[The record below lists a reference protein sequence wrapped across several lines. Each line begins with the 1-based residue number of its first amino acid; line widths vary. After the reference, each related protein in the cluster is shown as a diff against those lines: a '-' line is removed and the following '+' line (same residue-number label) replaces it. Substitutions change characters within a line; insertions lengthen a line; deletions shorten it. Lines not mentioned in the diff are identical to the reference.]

1 MERKEDMAIE
11 RQKEIRRRR
20 KRRKRVG
27 KLKEQLAAAKTIKEK
42 ERLIELI
49 KRREPFYEPPKK

>member
-1 MERKEDMAIE
+1 MVVMPVE

-20 KRRKRVG
+20 KRKKRVG
-27 KLKEQLAAAKTIKEK
+27 KLKAQLAAANTIKEK

-49 KRREPFYEPPKK
+49 RKRQPYFTPEK